1 MWLVGR
7 SRSGIRSP
15 VGSTGTGGFTLLE
28 LIAVVAVVGVAL
40 SVAMPSL
47 STGLQR
53 WRMRVAVREMSAM
66 IKFARNQAVARRQSL
81 QIVVDRSR
89 NSFWLDRATVR
100 QDAEQAE
107 EKGLRL
113 YALPDGVRFGTVTVG
128 GLEVENPQFGLLFAP
143 NGSTRADTV
152 QILDANGRGYRIVLD
167 QVTGQASI
175 QRMDH

>member
-1 MWLVGR
+1 MWSVGR
-7 SRSGIRSP
+7 SRTEIRSP
-15 VGSTGTGGFTLLE
+15 LGSAGIGGFTLLE
-28 LIAVVAVVGVAL
+28 LIAVVAVAGVAL
-40 SVAMPSL
+40 SVAMPSI
-47 STGLQR
+47 STGLHR
-53 WRMRVAVREMSAM
+53 WRMRAAVREMGAM

-89 NSFWLDRATVR
+89 NAFWLDRAAAR
-100 QDAEQAE
+100 QDAEQADQ
-107 EKGLRL
+107 KGLRL
-113 YALPDGVRFGTVTVG
+113 YPLPDGVRFGAVTVG
-128 GLEVENPQFGLLFAP
+128 GVEVENPQFGLLFAP